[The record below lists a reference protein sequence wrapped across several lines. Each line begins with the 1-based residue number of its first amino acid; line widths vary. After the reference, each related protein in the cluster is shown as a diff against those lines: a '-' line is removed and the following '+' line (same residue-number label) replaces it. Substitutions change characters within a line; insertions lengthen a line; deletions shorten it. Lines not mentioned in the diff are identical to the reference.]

1 MTNDIIK
8 PLANALA
15 LTAIALSLG
24 ACASDQSQVQTLPAV
39 TVSQTGPCCG
49 PITPAARN
57 ILKVLDDSDV
67 ENLWSKHRHVNWETG
82 VPEEPADYKGREAAT
97 HCSAFAAAM
106 GERLDVY
113 MLRPPYHA
121 QELLANAQT
130 AWFGST
136 SGRKVGWTSVDTP
149 EQAQTLANMGKLV
162 VVSYQSPDPHHAGHI
177 GIVRASDRTE
187 AEIRESGVLMS
198 QSGERNYFRVSEK
211 AAFKWHPGAWPGGV
225 KYFAH
230 DVPAQ

>member
-1 MTNDIIK
+1 
-8 PLANALA
+8 
-15 LTAIALSLG
+15 
-24 ACASDQSQVQTLPAV
+24 
-39 TVSQTGPCCG
+39 
-49 PITPAARN
+49 
-57 ILKVLDDSDV
+57 
-67 ENLWSKHRHVNWETG
+67 
-82 VPEEPADYKGREAAT
+82 
-97 HCSAFAAAM
+97 
-106 GERLDVY
+106 

>member
-1 MTNDIIK
+1 MASDIIK
-8 PLANALA
+8 LLVNAVALTALA
-15 LTAIALSLG
+15 LSPG
-24 ACASDQSQVQTLPAV
+24 ACAAGQSQAQTLLPA

-82 VPEEPADYKGREAAT
+82 VPDEPADYKGREADT

-106 GERLDVY
+106 GERLHVY
-113 MLRPPYHA
+113 MLRPPDHA

-136 SGRKVGWTSVDTP
+136 WGRKAGWYSVDTP
-149 EQAQTLANMGKLV
+149 EQAQALANTGRLV
-162 VVSYQSPDPHHAGHI
+162 VVSYPSPDPHHAGHI
-177 GIVRASDRTE
+177 GIVRASDRSE
-187 AEIRESGVLMS
+187 AQIREGGVLMT
-198 QSGERNYFRVSEK
+198 QSGEHNYFRVSEK
-211 AAFKWHPGAWPGGV
+211 AAFKSHPGAWPNGV